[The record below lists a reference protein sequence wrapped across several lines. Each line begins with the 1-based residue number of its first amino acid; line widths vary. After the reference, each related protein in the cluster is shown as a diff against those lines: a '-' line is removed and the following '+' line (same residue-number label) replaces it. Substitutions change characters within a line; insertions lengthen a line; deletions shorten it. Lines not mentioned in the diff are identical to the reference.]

1 MAPVVTCCRTR
12 ACGRARRST
21 IEWKKPI
28 EDEFLAF
35 DVQAGVDGLGLQAP
49 NTRDSAFLTEVG
61 VATSALFRVPNGKW
75 GAWGGISY
83 AVPVQH
89 SGSDPTTGLAID
101 PQPRLDF
108 HAGTVLSLVK
118 EWDLYADFAV
128 IDRGDAA
135 NPATR
140 LPILDGGF
148 DQKQIVFGVI
158 RHIDGPQALR
168 WRRRRFAAAQRAL
181 RGYSKTLGE

>member
-1 MAPVVTCCRTR
+1 MWTR
-12 ACGRARRST
+12 EALA

-28 EDEFLAF
+28 DKESLAF
-35 DVQAGVDGLGLQAP
+35 DVQGGVDGLGSRAP
-49 NTRDSAFLTEVG
+49 NTRDSARFSPRSSAT
-61 VATSALFRVPNGKW
+61 TSALFREPTGNW
-75 GAWGGISY
+75 GAWVGIAY

-118 EWDLYADFAV
+118 EWDLFADFAV
-128 IDRGDAA
+128 IDRGDLA

-158 RHIDGPQALR
+158 RHIEGSTEDSPTT
-168 WRRRRFAAAQRAL
+168 AAAMRSSVGER
-181 RGYSKTLGE
+181 RGVNCYPG